1 MIAMLIS
8 LFTLLITNVV
18 FATEAQVNMSA
29 WHAIMSAGLIVKTT
43 LLILVFM
50 SIFSWMIIF
59 AKRSKLNKISKQN
72 KLFIKKFWK
81 CKSLEEVFEDKE
93 MYDTSTL
100 FSLFSEGYKDL
111 KDISKMDTKNSMIQP
126 STMLQRSLMQKV
138 ENQIN
143 SLESHLTFLA
153 TTGSS
158 GPFIGLFGTVWGIMG
173 AFQKIGQMKTASL
186 AVVAP
191 GISEALIATAIGL
204 AAAIP
209 ASVAYNHFMNKIR
222 KEEVELHHF
231 ANEFLTI
238 AEKNLAH

>member
-1 MIAMLIS
+1 MILE
-8 LFTLLITNVV
+8 LLVNTA
-18 FATEAQVNMSA
+18 FAAEAEVNMGA
-29 WHAIMSAGLIVKTT
+29 WHAIMSAGLIVKAT
-43 LLILVFM
+43 LLILLFM
-50 SIFSWMIIF
+50 SVFSWMIIF
-59 AKRSKLNKISKQN
+59 AKRARLNKIGRQN
-72 KLFIKKFWK
+72 KVFIKKFWK
-81 CKSLEEVFEDKE
+81 STSLEDVFEDKE
-93 MYDTSTL
+93 AYESSTL
-100 FSLFSEGYKDL
+100 FALFSEGYKDL
-111 KDISKMDTKNSMIQP
+111 KEVSKMDAKNSMIQP
-126 STMLQRSLMQKV
+126 SMMLQRSLYQNV

-143 SLESHLTFLA
+143 QLESHLTFLA

-209 ASVAYNHFMNKIR
+209 ASVAYNYYMNKIR

-238 AEKNLAH
+238 AEKNLAQ

>member
-1 MIAMLIS
+1 MLLE
-8 LFTLLITNVV
+8 LFFSTTY
-18 FATEAQVNMSA
+18 AAAEAEVNMGA
-29 WHAIMSAGLIVKTT
+29 WHAIMSAGLIVKST
-43 LLILVFM
+43 LLILLFM
-50 SIFSWMIIF
+50 SVFSWMIIF
-59 AKRSKLNKISKQN
+59 AKRSKINKIIKQN
-72 KLFIKKFWK
+72 KIFLKKFWK
-81 CKSLEEVFEDKE
+81 CTSLEEAFEDKDAYE
-93 MYDTSTL
+93 ASTL
-100 FSLFSEGYKDL
+100 YSLFADGYKDL
-111 KDISKMDTKNSMIQP
+111 KEISKMDTKNSMIQP
-126 STMLQRSLMQKV
+126 TTMLQRSLTQKV

-143 SLESHLTFLA
+143 ELESHLTFLA

-191 GISEALIATAIGL
+191 GISEALIATAVGL

-209 ASVAYNHFMNKIR
+209 ASIAYNHFTNKIR

-238 AEKNLAH
+238 AEKNLAQ

>member
-1 MIAMLIS
+1 MIFS
-8 LFTLLITNVV
+8 LFINS
-18 FATEAQVNMSA
+18 AYAAAEAEVNMSA
-29 WHAIMSAGLIVKTT
+29 WHAIMSAGLIVKAT
-43 LLILVFM
+43 LLILLGM

-59 AKRSKLNKISKQN
+59 AKRSKLNKIIREN
-72 KLFIKKFWK
+72 KIFIKKFWK
-81 CKSLEEVFEDKE
+81 CTSLEEVFEDKE
-93 MYDTSTL
+93 MYSSSTL
-100 FSLFSEGYKDL
+100 YMLFTEGYKDL
-111 KDISKMDTKNSMIQP
+111 KEIAKMDTKNSMFQP
-126 STMLQRSLMQKV
+126 SMMLQRSLMQKV
-138 ENQIN
+138 ENQVN
-143 SLESHLTFLA
+143 QLESHLTFLA

-209 ASVAYNHFMNKIR
+209 ASIAYNHFMNKIR
-222 KEEVELHHF
+222 KEEVDLHHF

-238 AEKNLAH
+238 AEKNLAQ

>member
-1 MIAMLIS
+1 MILN
-8 LFTLLITNVV
+8 LLVNTAYA
-18 FATEAQVNMSA
+18 ATEAEVNMSA
-29 WHAIMSAGLIVKTT
+29 WHAIMSAGLIVKVT

-50 SIFSWMIIF
+50 SVFSWMIIF
-59 AKRSKLNKISKQN
+59 AKRAKFNKIISQN
-72 KLFIKKFWK
+72 SLFLKKFWK
-81 CKSLEEVFEDKE
+81 CTSLEEVFEDKE
-93 MYDTSTL
+93 DFESSTL
-100 FSLFSEGYKDL
+100 YALFAEGYKDL
-111 KDISKMDTKNSMIQP
+111 KEISKIDTSTSMAQP
-126 STMLQRSLMQKV
+126 STMLNRSLMQKV
-138 ENQIN
+138 ETQVNI
-143 SLESHLTFLA
+143 LESHLSFLA

-191 GISEALIATAIGL
+191 GISEALIATAVGL

-209 ASVAYNHFMNKIR
+209 ASVAYNYFINKIR

-238 AEKNLAH
+238 AEKNLVK

>member
-1 MIAMLIS
+1 MILQ
-8 LFTLLITNVV
+8 LFINTAY
-18 FATEAQVNMSA
+18 ATEAEINMGA
-29 WHAIMSAGLIVKTT
+29 WHAIMSAGLIVKVT
-43 LLILVFM
+43 LLILLGM
-50 SIFSWMIIF
+50 SVFSWMIIF
-59 AKRSKLNKISKQN
+59 AKRAKFNKINRQN
-72 KLFIKKFWK
+72 KLFVKKFWK
-81 CKSLEEVFEDKE
+81 CTSLEEAFEEK
-93 MYDTSTL
+93 DTYSSSTL
-100 FSLFSEGYKDL
+100 FALFSDGYKDL

-126 STMLQRSLMQKV
+126 STMLQRSLMQKI

-143 SLESHLTFLA
+143 DLESNLSFLA

-173 AFQKIGQMKTASL
+173 AFQKIGQLKTASL

-209 ASVAYNHFMNKIR
+209 ASIAYNHFINKIR

-238 AEKNLAH
+238 AEKNLAQ